1 MLGLSE
7 AVGTEASP
15 MYSTNAPLAYDT
27 ERLLVLATD
36 LSVPHRTPVV
46 AVTAT
51 TEVIRALRRV
61 RVNEAYTAAL
71 LRAGVIPFVV
81 PPVDEA
87 EAAAVLDAVDGL
99 LLTGGEDVDPARF
112 GADRHPT
119 VQDVHAARDR
129 SEIALVLE
137 ARRRRVPTLAICRGI
152 QVANVALGGTLIQD
166 IPTQRPDAGRH
177 EVGDEGRAARV
188 HRVTATPGSRLAD
201 ALGATEVVTNSMHHQ
216 AVDRPADGLLVTAR
230 ADDGIVEGAE
240 WGADDW
246 WMVGVQWHPEEL
258 IDDGES
264 WDRSLFAAFARQ
276 LAR

>member
-1 MLGLSE
+1 M
-7 AVGTEASP
+7 
-15 MYSTNAPLAYDT
+15 
-27 ERLLVLATD
+27 
-36 LSVPHRTPVV
+36 PHRIPVV

-81 PPVDEA
+81 PPIDDA
-87 EAAAVLDAVDGL
+87 QAAAVLDAVDGL

-119 VQDVHAARDR
+119 VEDVHAARDR

-137 ARRRRVPTLAICRGI
+137 AKRRHLPTLAICRGI

-166 IPTQRPDAGRH
+166 IPTQNPDAGRH
-177 EVGDEGRAARV
+177 EAGDEGRAARV
-188 HRVTATPGSRLAD
+188 HRVTVTAGSRLAD
-201 ALGATEVVTNSMHHQ
+201 ALGATALVTNSLHHQ
-216 AVDRPADGLLVTAR
+216 ALDRVADGLRVTAR

-240 WGADDW
+240 WTDADW

-258 IDDGES
+258 IDDGEP
-264 WDRSLFAAFARQ
+264 WDRALFAAFAGQ

>member
-1 MLGLSE
+1 M
-7 AVGTEASP
+7 
-15 MYSTNAPLAYDT
+15 
-27 ERLLVLATD
+27 
-36 LSVPHRTPVV
+36 PHRTPVV

-71 LRAGVIPFVV
+71 LQAGVIPLVI

-87 EAAAVLDAVDGL
+87 QAAAALDAVDGL

-119 VQDVHAARDR
+119 VQDVHAARDS
-129 SEIALVLE
+129 SEIALLVE
-137 ARRRRVPTLAICRGI
+137 ARRRRLPTLAICRGI

-177 EVGDEGRAARV
+177 DVGDEGRAARV
-188 HRVTATPGSRLAD
+188 HRVAVTPGSTLAG
-201 ALGATEVVTNSMHHQ
+201 AIGATDLVTNSIHHQ
-216 AVDRPADGLLVTAR
+216 AVDRPATGLRVTAR

-240 WGADDW
+240 WQDDDW

-258 IDDGES
+258 IDDGEP
-264 WDRSLFAAFARQ
+264 WDRALFAAFARQ